1 LLVITESSSG
11 TRNGAA
17 MSGRYALP
25 YNNFKFTE
33 EYIVQRLSSN
43 TFDKT
48 ARVPEPVEGQ
58 RVTIRFT
65 DVCIA

>member
-1 LLVITESSSG
+1 
-11 TRNGAA
+11 